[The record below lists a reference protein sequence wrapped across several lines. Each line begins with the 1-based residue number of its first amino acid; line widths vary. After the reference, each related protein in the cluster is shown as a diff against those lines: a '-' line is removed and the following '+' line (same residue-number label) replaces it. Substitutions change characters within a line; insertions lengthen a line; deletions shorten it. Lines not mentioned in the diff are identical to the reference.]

1 MAESMGERG
10 VWAMMTIVLKD
21 VTNPLP
27 ILSDE
32 EIHKEQMSLHAVSR
46 PIPVDKT
53 GVVVSLTAAEIE
65 VVAFSDYWNALV
77 FSFLALFALALTE
90 VIEFRIS
97 SAYPP
102 AGAIRVANVDSYDL
116 GILYLLPRFPS

>member
-1 MAESMGERG
+1 W
-10 VWAMMTIVLKD
+10 VTMTIVPKD

-32 EIHKEQMSLHAVSR
+32 EIHKEQLSLHAVSR

-65 VVAFSDYWNALV
+65 VVAFPDYRNALV
-77 FSFLALFALALTE
+77 FSFLVLFALALTE
-90 VIEFRIS
+90 VIEFRS
-97 SAYPP
+97 YPL
-102 AGAIRVANVDSYDL
+102 IRLFACGSHSGRQRRFIRSRYSLPPTTVSNL
-116 GILYLLPRFPS
+116 GS